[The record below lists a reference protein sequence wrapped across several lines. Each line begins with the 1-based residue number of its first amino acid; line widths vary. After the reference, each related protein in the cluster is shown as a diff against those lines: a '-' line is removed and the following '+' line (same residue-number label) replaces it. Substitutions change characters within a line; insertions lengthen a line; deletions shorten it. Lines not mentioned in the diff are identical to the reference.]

1 MTGIYGAAKVCPF
14 EEPNCDLSIQ
24 GLTLEPGISAVID
37 NPTDYTWDELVYYWQ
52 EWRTASGSRMRSQFL
67 DYLELSNQAAKSNGG
82 LEDASELWL
91 SSYLKDDVDFR
102 TDLEDLW
109 QQIKPFYEKLQEIS
123 CIQITAAPSTPVQR
137 VHYFAYATEIIITQD
152 VQSK

>member
-14 EEPNCDLSIQ
+14 EEPNCDLSTQ

-52 EWRTASGSRMRSQFL
+52 EWRTASGKRMRSQFL
-67 DYLELSNQAAKSNGG
+67 EYLELSNQAAKSNGG

-91 SSYLKDDVDFR
+91 SSYLKDDADFR

-109 QQIKPFYEKLQEIS
+109 QQIKPFYEKLHAYVRHRYRQYWGNEYIGN
-123 CIQITAAPSTPVQR
+123 VQ
-137 VHYFAYATEIIITQD
+137 FLSI
-152 VQSK
+152 